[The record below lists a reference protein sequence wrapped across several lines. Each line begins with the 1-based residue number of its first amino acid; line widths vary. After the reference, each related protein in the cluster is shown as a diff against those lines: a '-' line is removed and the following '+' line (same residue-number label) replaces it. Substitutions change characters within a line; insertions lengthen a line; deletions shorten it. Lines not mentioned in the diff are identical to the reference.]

1 MTKLN
6 NLEQFL
12 VSNILNEGAR
22 IDHAEDLI
30 FWEGS
35 KGAIRSIKS
44 FIELE
49 KEGYKNV
56 TMKWDGSPAVVFG
69 RNDEGKFVLT
79 DKSGFVAKS
88 YNGRPTSPEEL
99 EQMFLNR
106 GKSVKTNEYRLFV
119 QNMKEAFS
127 VFESAIPSTF
137 KGYFKGDLLYFKTPL
152 IENGR
157 YVFKPNI
164 VTYAVEVDSE
174 LGRRINQSKAAVV
187 VHREVDSFG
196 NESTITNYN
205 VFQGNE

>member
-1 MTKLN
+1 
-6 NLEQFL
+6 
-12 VSNILNEGAR
+12 
-22 IDHAEDLI
+22 
-30 FWEGS
+30 
-35 KGAIRSIKS
+35 
-44 FIELE
+44 
-49 KEGYKNV
+49 
-56 TMKWDGSPAVVFG
+56 
-69 RNDEGKFVLT
+69 
-79 DKSGFVAKS
+79 
-88 YNGRPTSPEEL
+88 
-99 EQMFLNR
+99 MFLNR

-196 NESTITNYN
+196 NESAITNYN
-205 VFQGNE
+205 VFQGNQLLVIPPIPIHNPPDVNEQKLKDIILYINKHARNIDEFFESIGISQDYYSGNYPKSIFSDSLTELDEFQKNQQKKKPHYLKSLKKI